1 MRCTL
6 TLKILL
12 YYKYS
17 GALPLKKENKN
28 INVNTFYRKHISEL
42 KILYTM
48 ILELKNIFKTYKT
61 DAEIPAQEVL
71 SNVSLQ
77 INKQDALAIIGP
89 SGCGKSTLL
98 NIMGTL
104 DTPTSGIVTLN
115 GTDISGLNNTQMA
128 AIRNQNIGFVFQQ
141 HHLLPQLNLI
151 ENVLVPAALLKDKDL
166 KKEAFKR
173 AQELLH
179 IVGLSE
185 SLHKRP
191 GQLSGGECQRAAVV
205 RALINKPDI
214 ILADEPTGSLDEESA
229 DQIGKLLSEINK
241 KHNTA
246 LVLVTHALELAKKM
260 DKIYKLNKGQLAT
273 FNE

>member
-1 MRCTL
+1 M
-6 TLKILL
+6 I
-12 YYKYS
+12 
-17 GALPLKKENKN
+17 
-28 INVNTFYRKHISEL
+28 IEL
-42 KILYTM
+42 KD
-48 ILELKNIFKTYKT
+48 IFKSYKT
-61 DAEIPAQEVL
+61 DDEIRAQEVL

-77 INKQDALAIIGP
+77 INKEDAIAIIGP

-104 DTPTSGIVTLN
+104 DTPTSGIVKLN
-115 GTDISGLNNTQMA
+115 GSNISILNNNQIA
-128 AIRNQNIGFVFQQ
+128 EIRNQKVGFIFQQ

-151 ENVLVPAALLKDKDL
+151 ENVMVPSAILKDKEL
-166 KKEAFKR
+166 KMVTFKR
-173 AQELLH
+173 ANELLD

-229 DQIGKLLSEINK
+229 EQIGNLLSEINN
-241 KHNTA
+241 KHNIA
-246 LVLVTHALELAKKM
+246 LVLVTHSIELAKKM
-260 DKIYKLNKGQLAT
+260 DKIYKLNKGQLAE
-273 FNE
+273 FN